1 MERLTKKEIKECKKN
16 VSKYGADYYGWYK
29 GLIDVI
35 ASIDVYMMLEITEEL
50 FNLGYSQDKD
60 FRAFEC
66 ALITEFTKQVTY
78 QGFKKMLPCF
88 LGKYGVRYENGECI
102 QY

>member
-1 MERLTKKEIKECKKN
+1 MERLTKKEIKECKRN
-16 VSKYGADYYGWYK
+16 VSQYGADYYGWWN
-29 GLIDVI
+29 GMLDIM

-50 FNLGYSQDKD
+50 FKLGYSQDKD
-60 FRAFEC
+60 FRAFES

-78 QGFKKMLPCF
+78 QSLKKMLPCF
-88 LGKYGVRYENGECI
+88 LGKYGVRCENGECI

>member
-1 MERLTKKEIKECKKN
+1 MNKLSKKEIKECKKN
-16 VSKYGADYYGWYK
+16 VSKYGADYYGWWK
-29 GLIDVI
+29 NMLDVI

-50 FNLGYSQDKD
+50 FKLGYSQDKD
-60 FRAFEC
+60 FRAFES

-78 QGFKKMLPCF
+78 QSFKKMLPCF
-88 LGKYGVRYENGECI
+88 LGYGVRYENGECI

>member
-1 MERLTKKEIKECKKN
+1 ML
-16 VSKYGADYYGWYK
+16 
-29 GLIDVI
+29 DVI

-50 FNLGYSQDKD
+50 YKLGYSQDKD
-60 FRAFEC
+60 FRTFEC

-78 QGFKKMLPCF
+78 QSFKKMLPCF

-102 QY
+102 YY

>member
-1 MERLTKKEIKECKKN
+1 MERLTKKVIKECKRN
-16 VSKYGADYYGWYK
+16 VSQYGADYYGWHK

-50 FNLGYSQDKD
+50 FKLGYSQDKD